1 MCGAGHGI
9 VETSKRTLMANN
21 VSKLKIFSYP
31 EADRKTSD
39 DNMEVLVNPE
49 SYSQKITVKFSEKQA
64 PGTTAKMPKF
74 SKMEPQ
80 KLDFELL
87 FDSTGVINGVKDET
101 NGVEAELAKFKKL
114 VLEYKGDKHRPRF
127 LSIYWGTLKFDCCL
141 ENLDI
146 TYKLFRADGLPLRA
160 LAKASFI
167 GSMDDTKRVAK
178 ENASSP
184 DLTHVRTV
192 MEGDTLPLMAF
203 KIYGDPKYYIEVAKA
218 NGLDDFRE
226 LKTGSRI
233 FFPPIAR

>member
-1 MCGAGHGI
+1 
-9 VETSKRTLMANN
+9 MANN

-31 EADRKTSD
+31 DANRKSAD

-64 PGTTAKMPKF
+64 PGTTGKMPKF

-87 FDSTGVINGVKDET
+87 FDSTGVINGLRDEQ
-101 NGVEAELAKFKKL
+101 NGVEAELARFKKL

-146 TYKLFRADGLPLRA
+146 TYKLFQPDGLPLRA
-160 LAKASFI
+160 LVKAGFI
-167 GSMDDTKRVAK
+167 GSMDDTKRVAV

-203 KIYGDPKYYIEVAKA
+203 RIYGDPKYYIEVAKV
-218 NGLDDFRE
+218 NGLNSFRD
-226 LKTGSRI
+226 LKTGMKI
-233 FFPPIAR
+233 FFPPIEK

>member
-1 MCGAGHGI
+1 
-9 VETSKRTLMANN
+9 MATN
-21 VSKLKIFSYP
+21 VSKLKIYSYP
-31 EADRKTSD
+31 DASRKSADG
-39 DNMEVLVNPE
+39 NMEVLVNPE

-64 PGTTAKMPKF
+64 PGTTGKMPKF

-87 FDSTGVINGVKDET
+87 FDATGVINGVQDDQ
-101 NGVEAELAKFKKL
+101 NGVEAELARFKKL

-160 LAKASFI
+160 LVKAGFI
-167 GSMDDTKRVAK
+167 GSMDDTKRVAV
-178 ENASSP
+178 ENANSP
-184 DLTHVRTV
+184 DLTHVRTA

-203 KIYGDPKYYIEVAKA
+203 RIYGDPKYYIEVAKA
-218 NGLDDFRE
+218 NGLDHFRD
-226 LKTGSRI
+226 LKTGMRI
-233 FFPPIAR
+233 IFPPIAK

>member
-1 MCGAGHGI
+1 
-9 VETSKRTLMANN
+9 MANN
-21 VSKLKIFSYP
+21 VSKLKIYSYP
-31 EADRKTSD
+31 DSDRKSSD

-87 FDSTGVINGVKDET
+87 FDSTGVINGVRDET
-101 NGVEAELAKFKKL
+101 NGVESELAKFKKL

-141 ENLDI
+141 ESLDI
-146 TYKLFRADGLPLRA
+146 TYKLFRSDGLPLRA
-160 LAKASFI
+160 LAKVGFI
-167 GSMDDTKRVAK
+167 GSMDDTKRVRK
-178 ENASSP
+178 EDSQSP

-192 MEGDTLPLMAF
+192 NEGDTLPLLSF
-203 KIYGDPKYYIEVAKA
+203 QIYGDSKYYIEVAKA
-218 NGLDDFRE
+218 NGLNDFRN
-226 LKTGSRI
+226 LKTGQKI
-233 FFPPIAR
+233 KFPPIEK